1 MAQGKIRSTTTGAGQ
16 ARDLDARDAAA
27 PAPRPRGRPA
37 RPEAEQ
43 RAAVMAA
50 TTWLLL
56 NEGYAATTLEAVARR
71 AGMAKKT
78 VYRYASDR
86 EDLVA
91 QVVRGWTDGFAPV
104 MAQDVT
110 SVDEVLPALARVLQ
124 AIAERVLSADAVG
137 MFRLLTADFPGRDAA
152 AGLPGER
159 HRTRHGHVGRL
170 VPAPGQARTH
180 PGERAPRRGRPAAV
194 HGDRRTAARHGAGAD
209 AAAARKLDR

>member
-27 PAPRPRGRPA
+27 PARPRGRPA

-71 AGMAKKT
+71 AGMAKKPLPLCQ
-78 VYRYASDR
+78 RR

-91 QVVRGWTDGFAPV
+91 QVVRGWTDG
-104 MAQDVT
+104 
-110 SVDEVLPALARVLQ
+110 S
-124 AIAERVLSADAVG
+124 
-137 MFRLLTADFPGRDAA
+137 
-152 AGLPGER
+152 
-159 HRTRHGHVGRL
+159 
-170 VPAPGQARTH
+170 
-180 PGERAPRRGRPAAV
+180 RR
-194 HGDRRTAARHGAGAD
+194 
-209 AAAARKLDR
+209 